1 MGRKRTNTR
10 SRHRRK
16 SMGKFRSLF
25 EKDFAQDCNQRGISF
40 SYESEKIKWTPP
52 QKTYNPDF
60 IFEKH
65 DGSLMIVE
73 TKGRF
78 TAADRTKMKAVV
90 EQHPELDIRMVFQ
103 NANNKLTK
111 ASGSK
116 TYKEWCKYHGI
127 KWSEKTIPASWRKE
141 IKQQIKAA

>member
-116 TYKEWCKYHGI
+116 T
-127 KWSEKTIPASWRKE
+127 
-141 IKQQIKAA
+141 